1 MLISPDPSTDAR
13 TAVATRSGDPA
24 PPRTRVV
31 GVDVA
36 RGAALLGMMAV
47 HVLDSFDEQDAPT
60 ATTLVAAGRSAATFV
75 LVAGVSLAFLSGGRH
90 VVRGSARTAV
100 AGGLVVRALLIGA
113 IGLALGTLSER
124 NGVDGILPFYA
135 VLFLLA
141 VPLIGRPP
149 PVPAGVAAAVAVAG
163 PVLLVA
169 AAGLPLPEPDSDPTF
184 TALVQD
190 PLGVAAQL
198 FVTGAYPVVVYFAYL
213 CAGLAIGRLDLASR
227 RVAWWLFGGGVALA
241 VLARLVSA
249 LVLYPLGG
257 FAALMSGSASGDTA
271 AETARILLWDPDPAT
286 SWWYLALPAPHSG
299 TTVDLVHTLGSAVA
313 VLGAA
318 LLLTRPG
325 IPARLLAPFAAAGSM
340 ALTLYSAHLV
350 LLATGVLEDEPVVL
364 FVLMVVGAGV
374 FAVVWRRWLGQGP
387 LERVVAIVA
396 GTARR
401 RLAER
406 LSRRPGDPPAD
417 RGAAARGTRVA
428 QFVVPVACAAA
439 VALALVLVA
448 RPAPESVEGE
458 VAGAGT
464 VAAPAPPAA
473 AAPPPDPAPAV
484 VADPGPGPAPD
495 LDRYCVL
502 SEQVDAADDQH
513 PDDPVAFIG
522 EARGPLADMPRVAP
536 AEIRDAVAVSVA
548 DTLAEAGEPGVQAPD
563 EGALDQA
570 EERIDSYEEE
580 NCP

>member
-1 MLISPDPSTDAR
+1 MLISRDPSTAEQTTVDPGDAGPVVR
-13 TAVATRSGDPA
+13 RARI
-24 PPRTRVV
+24 V

-47 HVLDSFDEQDAPT
+47 HVLDSFDAQDAPT
-60 ATTLVAAGRSAATFV
+60 ATTLVAAGRSAATFA
-75 LVAGVSLAFLSGGRH
+75 LVAGVSVALLSGGRH
-90 VVRGSARTAV
+90 VVRGSERTAV

-113 IGLALGTLSER
+113 IGLALGALAER

-141 VPLIGRPP
+141 VPLLACPP
-149 PVPAGVAAAVAVAG
+149 AVLAGVAAAVVVVG

-169 AAGLPLPEPDSDPTF
+169 TAGLPLPDPDSDPTF

-190 PLGVAAQL
+190 PLAVASQL
-198 FVTGAYPVVVYFAYL
+198 FLTGSYPVVVYLAYL
-213 CAGLAIGRLDLASR
+213 CAGVAIGRLDLASR
-227 RVAWWLFGGGVALA
+227 RVAWWLFGGGVVLA

-257 FAALMSGSASGDTA
+257 FAVLMSGSAPGDTV
-271 AETARILLWDPDPAT
+271 AETAQTLLWDPDAAT

-299 TTVDLVHTLGSAVA
+299 STVDLVHTLGCAVA

-318 LLLTRPG
+318 LLLTRSR
-325 IPARLLAPFAAAGSM
+325 IPARLLSPLAAAGSM

-364 FVLMVVGAGV
+364 FGLMVVGAGA

-387 LERVVAIVA
+387 LERVVAILA
-396 GTARR
+396 GATRR

-406 LSRRPGDPPAD
+406 LTRRPGGATAD
-417 RGAAARGTRVA
+417 RGAVARGTRVA
-428 QFVVPVACAAA
+428 QFVVPVACAAV

-448 RPAPESVEGE
+448 RPAPEPQE
-458 VAGAGT
+458 VATAET
-464 VAAPAPPAA
+464 L
-473 AAPPPDPAPAV
+473 AAPPPEPAPAA
-484 VADPGPGPAPD
+484 VAEPGPAAGP
-495 LDRYCVL
+495 DRYCLL
-502 SEQVDAADDQH
+502 SEQVDAADDRH
-513 PDDPVAFIG
+513 PDDPVAFVA
-522 EARGPLADMPRVAP
+522 EARGPLADMSRVAP

-548 DTLAEAGEPGVQAPD
+548 DTLAEAGDPQAQAPD

-570 EERIDSYEEE
+570 EDLIDAYEEE